1 MPNYTLILIYDD
13 LVCVIYLL
21 NKANDTTTLEGKV
34 STKKPLTVIPP
45 TGPYYHEKT
54 TAHKNL

>member
-13 LVCVIYLL
+13 LVCVIYLV

-34 STKKPLTVIPP
+34 STKKPLTVIQP
-45 TGPYYHEKT
+45 TGTFYHEKT